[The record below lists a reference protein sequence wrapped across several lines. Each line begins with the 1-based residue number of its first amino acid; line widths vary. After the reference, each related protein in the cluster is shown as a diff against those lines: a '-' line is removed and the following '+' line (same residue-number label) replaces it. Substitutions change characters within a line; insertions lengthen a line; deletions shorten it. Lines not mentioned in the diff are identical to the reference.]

1 MNKILWWKVIIEV
14 LWIVWSHHQYVAPT
28 VTVSGGQKKG
38 RGRKKEGGV
47 GKKGRKTETNPF
59 SRFICFPPP
68 LWTLTFHL
76 NYSLTI
82 SWMPPNKACC
92 LFICLPLQ
100 KDRKYCSKRDDS
112 LIVSTD
118 LTSIALAWNRN
129 VSINVFKQLGLQS
142 ILIEAN
148 TGCQEF
154 IILYSMVKMPKRSDT
169 FQDEAYNLNLV
180 KALMPPLALLWLP
193 SWLH

>member
-1 MNKILWWKVIIEV
+1 M
-14 LWIVWSHHQYVAPT
+14 WSHHQYVAPT

-118 LTSIALAWNRN
+118 LTSIASACNRN
-129 VSINVFKQLGLQS
+129 VSLNVFMQLGLQIADCNPNS
-142 ILIEAN
+142 KSIEAN
-148 TGCQEF
+148 YGKYRMSG
-154 IILYSMVKMPKRSDT
+154 IHYSVFHGENAQKVRHFSRRGAQSQPC
-169 FQDEAYNLNLV
+169 
-180 KALMPPLALLWLP
+180 
-193 SWLH
+193 